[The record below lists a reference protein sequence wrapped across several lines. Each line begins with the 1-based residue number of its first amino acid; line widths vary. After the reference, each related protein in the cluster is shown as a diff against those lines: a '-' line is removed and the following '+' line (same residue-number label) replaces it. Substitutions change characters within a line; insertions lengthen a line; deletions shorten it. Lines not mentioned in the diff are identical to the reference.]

1 MNGRGLAALLA
12 ALGALGTSS
21 YYISSGV
28 SGNQSNAGTPIATT
42 STSAAAVLA
51 EPSAPTSS
59 GVRCGKE
66 RWAVKTLTDAD
77 ASGVNF
83 TPVPSTITSLGSVA
97 APTSKSD
104 LPRQPQEKNVYQVKG
119 TIVGYKLEDDNDIHL
134 AIADTT
140 PPFATMIAEFPNRA
154 CDTGAV
160 DQAQIDQARSAF
172 EAAFPKPT
180 KKFQTPSGC
189 VTVTGVFFFD
199 RIHGQ
204 LGVAPNG
211 AELHPV
217 IGFQNGCAPGTST
230 TPTASTTSTPIGTVP
245 TSCSY
250 REGGALPD
258 PACTPGSINAD
269 VTQSTI
275 DSTICKSGWTS
286 TIRPPTSVTGPQKL
300 ESMKQY
306 GAGGKPPG
314 DYEYDHLISLE
325 LGGAPDDLRNLWP
338 EPHTVSGDQGSFA
351 KDKVENKLKREICK
365 GAITL
370 AEAQQQIATDW
381 RQAQ

>member
-204 LGVAPNG
+204 LG
-211 AELHPV
+211 
-217 IGFQNGCAPGTST
+217 
-230 TPTASTTSTPIGTVP
+230 
-245 TSCSY
+245 
-250 REGGALPD
+250 
-258 PACTPGSINAD
+258 
-269 VTQSTI
+269 
-275 DSTICKSGWTS
+275 
-286 TIRPPTSVTGPQKL
+286 
-300 ESMKQY
+300 
-306 GAGGKPPG
+306 
-314 DYEYDHLISLE
+314 
-325 LGGAPDDLRNLWP
+325 GAPDDLRNLWP

-351 KDKVENKLKREICK
+351 KDKVENKLKRDICK

-370 AEAQQQIATDW
+370 AAAQQQIATDW